1 MLLPYWIVETL
12 AGTPAFLWVFLGL
25 GLPWALVVLPRADW
39 GRRSHLLAL
48 SLALGPAFLT
58 VWMFILGTIGGTQE
72 TTLLTI
78 ENTFAGT
85 VVIAV
90 VGLLIALRRR
100 REPFEPVQQLRF
112 DADELLLLAL
122 IGIALV
128 VRWLVIAYWPFTA
141 YDTLWVYGYQGRLYT
156 LLGYIPESIG
166 YYPPF
171 LSLQYAFGQL
181 AYGAINDHAA
191 RAVLLPLHA
200 AAIAATYILGT
211 RLFDRRTGVFAAAL
225 WAFYPHVGEWSR
237 AGDLEIPLTMLFTLA
252 AAFFLA
258 AWIGARPRAHYA
270 LLAGLMLSI
279 ALWTKPTAGAF
290 VWGLALVA
298 LIELLRVRF
307 DLRAAWPRLRLIMLA
322 GLAAVPLGGLWY
334 LRNIALGHSPID
346 FPPAYWLTLA
356 ERSGAEFGWPLL
368 GLIIYLVYVHSGP
381 LRPRPDARW
390 TVAGFALVL
399 AGLLPSIVFPRRM
412 DLLDWLLL
420 AIGALL
426 LAIALGRHARAVW
439 TAPQHAAAA
448 RLGWGLALA
457 LPYFVTWFYS
467 YSYHYRL
474 SFAIVPLLLLPS
486 ALVLAR
492 WFSHERV
499 AKWPG
504 ARRLAYSAALI
515 ALALPGIV
523 SPIYDINAGWDYL
536 WSDALP
542 DDRERYRSGNAAL
555 MAVVDGLEVYQ
566 REWPGEPL
574 VVTAPRVDRLPFFFP
589 LEDIRVDTAPT
600 QLAQLDDV
608 IYFVYGLP
616 ESAGAYFEV
625 PPLENQVV
633 GALGREDIIRRAW
646 GYDDG
651 IFRYEVYEL
660 HQRSRFEMPFINGPA
675 AEEILVGDFVRYLG
689 YDIGGFELWPGRR
702 VIMHLFWEVLSSADQ
717 DYSIFVHLLDA
728 DGRLLAN
735 WDGPMAEAEFGY
747 YSTLVWEPGEILADR
762 RVLSLPDGI
771 APRDETLRLVVGFYD
786 PLRNERLPVSIN
798 GVPAGDSILVEDR
811 MVIQA
816 APS

>member
-1 MLLPYWIVETL
+1 MPLPYWIVETL
-12 AGTPAFLWVFLGL
+12 AGTPAFVWVFVGI

-39 GRRSHLLAL
+39 RRRSHLLAL
-48 SLALGPAFLT
+48 SLALGPALLT
-58 VWMFILGTIGGTQE
+58 VWMFILGTVGGTHE

-90 VGLLIALRRR
+90 IGLLIALRRR
-100 REPFEPVQQLRF
+100 REPFDPVQQPRF
-112 DADELLLLAL
+112 AADELLLLTL
-122 IGIALV
+122 MGTALV
-128 VRWLVIAYWPFTA
+128 VRWVVIAYWPFTA

-191 RAVLLPLHA
+191 RAGLLPLHA
-200 AAIAATYILGT
+200 ASIAAAYLLGA
-211 RLFDRRTGVFAAAL
+211 RLFDRRAGVFAAAL

-237 AGDLEIPLTMLFTLA
+237 AGDLEIPLTTLFTLA

-307 DLRAAWPRLRLIMLA
+307 DLRAAWLRLRLIVLA

-334 LRNIALGHSPID
+334 LRNIVLGHPPID

-368 GLIIYLVYVHSGP
+368 GLVIYLGYVHFGP

-390 TVAGFALVL
+390 TGAGFALVL

-412 DLLDWLLL
+412 DLPDWLLL
-420 AIGALL
+420 AFGALL
-426 LAIALGRHARAVW
+426 LAIALGRHARAAW
-439 TAPQHAAAA
+439 AAPQRAAAA

-486 ALVLAR
+486 ALLLAR
-492 WFSHERV
+492 WFSQERV
-499 AKWPG
+499 ARWAG
-504 ARRLAYSAALI
+504 ARRFAYSAALI

-536 WSDALP
+536 WTNALP

-566 REWPGEPL
+566 QERPGEPL

-600 QLAQLDDV
+600 ELAQLDDV
-608 IYFVYGLP
+608 VYFVYGLP
-616 ESAGAYFEV
+616 ETAGAYLEV

-660 HQRSRFEMPFINGPA
+660 HQRSRFEVPFINGPA
-675 AEEILVGDFVRYLG
+675 AEEILVSDFVRYLG

-702 VIMHLFWEVLSSADQ
+702 VIMHLFWEVLSPADR
-717 DYSIFVHLLDA
+717 DYSIFIHLLDA
-728 DGRLLAN
+728 DGQLLAN
-735 WDGPMAEAEFGY
+735 WDGPMAAAEFGY

-771 APRDETLRLVVGFYD
+771 EPRAETLRLVVGFYD
-786 PLRNERLPVSIN
+786 PLRDERLPVSIN